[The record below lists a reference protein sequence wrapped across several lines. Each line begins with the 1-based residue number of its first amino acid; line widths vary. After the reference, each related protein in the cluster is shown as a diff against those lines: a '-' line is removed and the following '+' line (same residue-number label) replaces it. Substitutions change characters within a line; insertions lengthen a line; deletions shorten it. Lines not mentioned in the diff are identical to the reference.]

1 MDLVSIWAFDKSYTK
16 MTCVHNFDANDQICL
31 TDVELF
37 KHKYPKYFA
46 KIISDIHVLADDVSS
61 HASTKE
67 LIEDYFK
74 VYDIKSLLDYIIY
87 TDNQPRAVICCE
99 TVANHRQWT
108 EDDLNYLRMAT
119 VLASTRLDFASM
131 NLTG

>member
-1 MDLVSIWAFDKSYTK
+1 